1 MGQEGG
7 DAMGSRSAFI
17 VGTGLGYVLGTRA
30 GRQRFEKIKGVT
42 LRAWNSPQVQ
52 ERVHELEGKAADFAR
67 SEATALKGRVTEN
80 LKSAV
85 SSARG
90 GTPTRPDRPVPG
102 GPHGRDRGRRR
113 REHRVGGAVHD
124 AAHEPLERHRHRLT
138 RPDGDSRPGGT
149 DGPHPAPRREVPG
162 ASA

>member
-1 MGQEGG
+1 M
-7 DAMGSRSAFI
+7 RSKAAFI

-52 ERVHELEGKAADFAR
+52 TRVNELEGKAADFAR

-90 GTPTRPDRPVPG
+90 GTPTRPIDRYPVAPTG
-102 GPHGRDRGRRR
+102 ETAAG
-113 REHRVGGAVHD
+113 GGASTESG
-124 AAHEPLERHRHRLT
+124 APFTTPPTGR
-138 RPDGDSRPGGT
+138 SNGT
-149 DGPHPAPRREVPG
+149 GTA
-162 ASA
+162 